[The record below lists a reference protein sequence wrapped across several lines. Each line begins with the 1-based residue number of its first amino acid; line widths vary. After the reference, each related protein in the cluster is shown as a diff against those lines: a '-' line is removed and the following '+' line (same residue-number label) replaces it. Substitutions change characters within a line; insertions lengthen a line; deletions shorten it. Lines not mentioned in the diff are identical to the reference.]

1 VLIAPYTLCRL
12 VVAPKDT
19 TSQYKRWRSSVWHK
33 GGDLRQDSTLA
44 YSEMPGALK
53 ENLDSIPKGIKSEEE
68 YEKIRKLI

>member
-1 VLIAPYTLCRL
+1 VWTFLYISCRL
-12 VVAPKDT
+12 GVGRKNT
-19 TSQYKRWRSSVWHK
+19 LSTYKRWRTSVWNE
-33 GGDLRQDSTLA
+33 GGGSRPDSTLA